1 MTIAEDFVQQIR
13 NVLDLPYPPP
23 SAKFII
29 DDIRCAFA
37 WSNENIGSGHFPWND
52 KHISQNRMPENTTK
66 KHFFR
71 KNIFNENLKKYLTFS
86 EGWSSDNII
95 RPFVFTFTFPFYFL
109 DFSLLS
115 LLFYFHFY
123 FLEWCSP
130 DEIEG
135 VIILLLFNWTYSILL
150 QFYIMILNFTFQ
162 RNVHQMRMREA
173 SSCVI
178 LLFLLRIPLFLS
190 SNGPI
195 IRFSSFFLFAF
206 SPVVWPIWM
215 LSMFLLLWIG
225 LKPQYFQKFR
235 QCHGCPQ

>member
-1 MTIAEDFVQQIR
+1 MILGVHLRDQMKILAVGIFLGMTSIYHKIECR
-13 NVLDLPYPPP
+13 NTP
-23 SAKFII
+23 
-29 DDIRCAFA
+29 
-37 WSNENIGSGHFPWND
+37 
-52 KHISQNRMPENTTK
+52 Q

-71 KNIFNENLKKYLTFS
+71 KNIFNENLTKYFTFS
-86 EGWSSDNII
+86 EGWPSDNII

-109 DFSLLS
+109 DFCLLS

-215 LSMFLLLWIG
+215 LSMFLLLWIR

>member
-52 KHISQNRMPENTTK
+52 KHISQNRMPKYTTK
-66 KHFFR
+66 TFFPQKYFQWKSR
-71 KNIFNENLKKYLTFS
+71 KYFTFS

-95 RPFVFTFTFPFYFL
+95 RPFVFTFPFYFL
-109 DFSLLS
+109 DFCLLS

-123 FLEWCSP
+123 FLEWCSS

-178 LLFLLRIPLFLS
+178 LLFLLRIPLLLS

-195 IRFSSFFLFAF
+195 IRFSLFLFLHFLPWFDQFGCSQCFFF
-206 SPVVWPIWM
+206 SE
-215 LSMFLLLWIG
+215 SD
-225 LKPQYFQKFR
+225 
-235 QCHGCPQ
+235 